1 MWILHPGRKFKYKN
15 TVFMELFFSF
25 KKEQSIKRDYSSV
38 LQLFMLILVMIYLK
52 CTILD
57 VSYEC
62 NPSTSS
68 IRTLDVTET

>member
-1 MWILHPGRKFKYKN
+1 MWILHPDRKFKYKN
-15 TVFMELFFSF
+15 TIFMELFFSF